1 MRTSL
6 NFYKVQ
12 EIMGKNSKFKSLLI
26 RQLAHFK
33 NQEEKVAETSLNT
46 VEKYL
51 EMTTKS
57 VKLQQRVKKTDSRF
71 EPVFHY
77 KDHI

>member
-1 MRTSL
+1 
-6 NFYKVQ
+6 
-12 EIMGKNSKFKSLLI
+12 
-26 RQLAHFK
+26 LAHFK

-57 VKLQQRVKKTDSRF
+57 VKLQQRAKKTDSRS